1 MFISRKYFCSI
12 TQTSS
17 QESWSTKY
25 GNITTVISFGPIQQ
39 RRYSN
44 VVWAVTVTLP
54 AWDYHTPGRLY
65 ELGPR
70 LTLELTKIEEGVDE
84 GEVLY
89 HAYISKTVKELV
101 RLRKELPKKK
111 KIKEKMRIRNE
122 HRVIRRLKTLDEQKA
137 KFEESLKQEQEKL
150 VRKHNEVTGNEEND
164 NRVA

>member
-17 QESWSTKY
+17 QGSWNIKY
-25 GNITTVISFGPIQQ
+25 GNITTVISFGPLQQ
-39 RRYSN
+39 RRHGLGCYSN
-44 VVWAVTVTLP
+44 TTSMGLP
-54 AWDYHTPGRLY
+54 YTRLY

-111 KIKEKMRIRNE
+111 LAFLFFD
-122 HRVIRRLKTLDEQKA
+122 VIAFL
-137 KFEESLKQEQEKL
+137 FPHIFQEVFKL
-150 VRKHNEVTGNEEND
+150 NAG
-164 NRVA
+164 